1 MKTRLQKLFI
11 AVASLAILN
20 SQLSALHAQNTDFTY
35 QGRVTDNG
43 TNFTGAGQ
51 FKFALVTSTNANRT
65 ATATAN
71 APSSGFI
78 TGYTVTSGGS
88 GYVTAPAV
96 TIFGGGGTGA
106 AAHANLTGGAVS
118 SLSVDST
125 GNGNY
130 TSAPTVLIAPPP
142 DASYTTYWSNDGTSV
157 AGSEPSGAVNVPVN
171 NGLFTVVLGENM
183 TAIPASLFNQPNL
196 QLRIW
201 FNDGVH
207 GFAALDPAQNL
218 TPAPYASFAN
228 TASNLVNGL
237 RVQPDSTYGAP
248 NVIGGSAANYVS
260 NNVIGATIAGGGA
273 TANYEGPIYSNSVTA
288 SFGTVSGGYGN
299 TAGPLAAVGGGYQNT
314 ASADGATVSGGS
326 ENTAS
331 GDAAMVGGGAQ
342 NTASGQFATISGGE
356 FNNASGRDATVV
368 GGLNSIASGNSAT
381 VAGGQG
387 NKAAGTASF
396 AAGQG
401 AQALH
406 DNTFVWSDGSPGT
419 FASTAI
425 NQFSVRAAGGIQLA
439 GDVQLSGGAA
449 YHNLSLSGG
458 NSSGY
463 LYGSYPFFG
472 DGIHLSYNFYADA
485 NGQGHIIN
493 TGGGTSRITLGYG
506 SVGIYVGDVNLLPGT
521 QRLLADTTHVEVNG
535 TFNNNSDRNAKQG
548 FAPVNSSQILDKV
561 LQLPVSEWSYKDDPT
576 TRHLGPVAQ
585 DFRSLFEIGTDE
597 KHIAPIDEGGVAFA
611 AIQGLNEKLEL
622 GARKSDDR
630 IQKLE
635 AENAELKERLD
646 ALEKMIRNQK
656 SN

>member
-1 MKTRLQKLFI
+1 
-11 AVASLAILN
+11 
-20 SQLSALHAQNTDFTY
+20 
-35 QGRVTDNG
+35 
-43 TNFTGAGQ
+43 
-51 FKFALVTSTNANRT
+51 
-65 ATATAN
+65 
-71 APSSGFI
+71 
-78 TGYTVTSGGS
+78 
-88 GYVTAPAV
+88 
-96 TIFGGGGTGA
+96 
-106 AAHANLTGGAVS
+106 
-118 SLSVDST
+118 
-125 GNGNY
+125 
-130 TSAPTVLIAPPP
+130 
-142 DASYTTYWSNDGTSV
+142 
-157 AGSEPSGAVNVPVN
+157 VN

-183 TAIPASLFNQPNL
+183 TALPASLFNQPNL

-201 FNDGVH
+201 FNDGVQ

-218 TPAPYASFAN
+218 TPAPYANFAN
-228 TASNLVNGL
+228 TASNLVSGL
-237 RVQPDSTYGAP
+237 RIQVDNTYGAP
-248 NVIGGSAANYVS
+248 SVIGGSSANYVS

-273 TANYEGPIYSNSVTA
+273 TKNAGGPIYTNSVTA
-288 SFGTVSGGYGN
+288 DFGTVSGGYGN
-299 TAGPLAAVGGGYQNT
+299 SAGPLAAVGGGYQNT

-548 FAPVNSSQILDKV
+548 FAPVSSAQILDKV